1 MTKFSDDD
9 VQKLARLSRLRLT
22 NDEIKQFQGELSAIL
37 DYVEKLNDVDV
48 DGLEP
53 TIQVTGLTNV
63 VRGDELIEYGVSQ
76 EDLLKNA
83 PQIQAGQ
90 FKVKRMVG

>member
-22 NDEIKQFQGELSAIL
+22 TDEIKQFQGELSAIL
-37 DYVEKLNDVDV
+37 DYVEQLDDVDV
-48 DGLEP
+48 SDLEP
-53 TIQVTGLTNV
+53 TIQVTGLTNM
-63 VRGDELIEYGVSQ
+63 VRADELIDYGVSQ
-76 EDLLKNA
+76 KELLKNA
-83 PQIQAGQ
+83 PKIEAGQ